1 MSDRAVPM
9 SETDLIKRKHNNSK
23 KKTLSKKMSQYFRPS
38 DIDNQK
44 LGELLHKI
52 LPEQERYKINIIP
65 CETSKRSLVL
75 PKSKSAE
82 DLGSAIVVNQDS
94 SDNKQEQLQTK
105 TSLKQTASAEQN
117 SGTNPNP
124 ITERAFMMIANRAQ
138 NVVRKQR
145 RSKCKSDLN
154 TAFIPDMKIG
164 PENFINERTG
174 KFSDYYQ
181 ILTRLGEGGYGQ
193 VFKVVHKKSQLMR
206 AMKSRLQQLTQ

>member
-1 MSDRAVPM
+1 MVYSPISDRAVPM
-9 SETDLIKRKHNNSK
+9 SETDLNKRKQNNTK

-82 DLGSAIVVNQDS
+82 DLGSAIVATQESSVNKPDV
-94 SDNKQEQLQTK
+94 LQSK
-105 TSLKQTASAEQN
+105 TSLKQTASADQHT
-117 SGTNPNP
+117 GTTPNA

-138 NVVRKQR
+138 TVVRKQR
-145 RSKCKSDLN
+145 RSKCRVVLHSVH
-154 TAFIPDMKIG
+154 PRY
-164 PENFINERTG
+164 ENR
-174 KFSDYYQ
+174 S
-181 ILTRLGEGGYGQ
+181 
-193 VFKVVHKKSQLMR
+193 
-206 AMKSRLQQLTQ
+206 